1 MGKTVFLVDDMDFSR
16 NILRRI
22 LEKIGYTVIGE
33 ASDGI
38 EALESLE
45 EINVDIVITDI
56 VMPFMNGVEFLR
68 KFREINKE
76 TKVIVMSSTG
86 YDDRIKKIYEYGGNG
101 FLTKPYTE
109 KQIKEILENL

>member
-1 MGKTVFLVDDMDFSR
+1 MNKSIFLIDDMDFSR
-16 NILRRI
+16 SILKRL
-22 LEKIGYTVIGE
+22 LEKLGYSIAGE

-38 EALESLE
+38 EALQILE
-45 EINVDIVITDI
+45 DMTVDIVITDI
-56 VMPFMNGVEFLR
+56 VMPFMNGVEFLK
-68 KFREINKE
+68 KFREKNKE

-109 KQIKEILENL
+109 KQIKETLENL